1 MPRRTGSAADGL
13 ATRSFAPAN
22 EDARAG
28 ATATEEVI
36 VEAMVGGADESA
48 RATRGRLGDGD
59 VSTVDPKVLS
69 EKKVS
74 RGFDSD

>member
-1 MPRRTGSAADGL
+1 M
-13 ATRSFAPAN
+13 RSFAPAN

-36 VEAMVGGADESA
+36 VEAMVGGAVGSA

-59 VSTVDPKVLS
+59 VSMYTRRSYPK
-69 EKKVS
+69 KKC
-74 RGFDSD
+74 RADSTLTKIP